1 MPSATL
7 SGFLWTSRLSS
18 LRPRRWFSPQDAR
31 RKTQDGRR
39 QAVDRSSDKL
49 DSARTCQICI
59 LRPVL
64 GKKVPRTAAIGLLNA
79 YLSPSEVGLAGIT
92 TSGDVVKRGFSAI
105 VCPNLT
111 TLCGIVVKIADIR
124 TIRAIRN
131 LPGSWSGVESF
142 ANSAQSDCNPRV
154 GLDWRFSRRFR

>member
-1 MPSATL
+1 MLSATL
-7 SGFLWTSRLSS
+7 SGFLWTRRLSWLS
-18 LRPRRWFSPQDAR
+18 IPADAAMVFSA
-31 RKTQDGRR
+31 RR
-39 QAVDRSSDKL
+39 QAIDRSSYKL
-49 DSARTCQICI
+49 DSARTCQIRI
-59 LRPVL
+59 LGPVL
-64 GKKVPRTAAIGLLNA
+64 GKKVPRTAAIGLLVA
-79 YLSPSEVGLAGIT
+79 YLSPSEVGLTGIT

-111 TLCGIVVKIADIR
+111 TLCGMMVRDADIN

>member
-7 SGFLWTSRLSS
+7 SGFLWTSRLSWLSS

-31 RKTQDGRR
+31 RQAAGRR
-39 QAVDRSSDKL
+39 PVKLQIGLCTHLSDLHPRTRS
-49 DSARTCQICI
+49 RE
-59 LRPVL
+59 
-64 GKKVPRTAAIGLLNA
+64 KVPRTAAIGLLNA
-79 YLSPSEVGLAGIT
+79 YLTPSEVGLSGIT

-111 TLCGIVVKIADIR
+111 TLCGIVIKNADIR